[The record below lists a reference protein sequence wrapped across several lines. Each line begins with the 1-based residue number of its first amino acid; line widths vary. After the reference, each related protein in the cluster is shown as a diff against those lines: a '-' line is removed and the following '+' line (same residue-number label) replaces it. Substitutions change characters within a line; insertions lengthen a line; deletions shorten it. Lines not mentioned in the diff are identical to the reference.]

1 MGALV
6 APAATVVDEPSTFT
20 RTANVVSFTMITD
33 ALAGP
38 LACGCGV
45 VEADAEGLALGV
57 ALAFA
62 DGLLVALGFGLAL
75 AVADDLVLGVVVGA
89 LVVADTVAGVGDG
102 VGTTL
107 VAMVGGVVGCGDCGT
122 FELGVARVDET
133 GAWDAVALA
142 AGVAFVLAFECA
154 TRDIATDPMMSAA
167 TPAAAATTVTI
178 PRRGMSDPPD
188 CGNSRA
194 FLSGV

>member
-1 MGALV
+1 M
-6 APAATVVDEPSTFT
+6 VDEPSTFT

-45 VEADAEGLALGV
+45 VEADVEGLVLGI

-62 DGLLVALGFGLAL
+62 GGLLVALGFGLAV
-75 AVADDLVLGVVVGA
+75 AVADDVALGVAVGA
-89 LVVADTVAGVGDG
+89 LEVADTVAGVGDDM
-102 VGTTL
+102 GTTL
-107 VAMVGGVVGCGDCGT
+107 VAMVGGAVGGGDCGD
-122 FELGVARVDET
+122 FELGVARADET
-133 GAWDAVALA
+133 AASDAGALA
-142 AGVAFVLAFECA
+142 AAVAVVVAFECA

>member
-1 MGALV
+1 
-6 APAATVVDEPSTFT
+6 VVDEPSTFT

-33 ALAGP
+33 ASAGP

-45 VEADAEGLALGV
+45 VEADVEGLVLGL

-75 AVADDLVLGVVVGA
+75 AVADELVLGVAVGA
-89 LVVADTVAGVGDG
+89 LEVADTVAGVGDG
-102 VGTTL
+102 MGTTL
-107 VAMVGGVVGCGDCGT
+107 VAMVGGGVGSGDCGA
-122 FELGVARVDET
+122 FELGMARVDET
-133 GAWDAVALA
+133 GASDAGALA

-154 TRDIATDPMMSAA
+154 TRDIATDPMTSAA
-167 TPAAAATTVTI
+167 TPAAAARTVTI
-178 PRRGMSDPPD
+178 PRPRMDDPPD

-194 FLSGV
+194 FLS